1 MNSIK
6 IVLINEINQINKQIA
21 NKSRKEIKIDYPNFK
36 NWIDHFLL
44 ADLSF
49 NDKFELLQ
57 YARQTFIEFKR
68 HCDDENYMAFFELIV
83 SNRIIDAVKLSEYLS
98 NTYDEKRN
106 HVKQLV
112 KQRSIYILSPRL
124 DIEMA
129 GLSHIV
135 LQRANYLAE
144 HGYDVTLLNAGPI
157 KNYNYI
163 QDYYK
168 KQNRFSDKVKF
179 HNYIEY
185 FSFKNSNGTKNPTLD
200 EEIKQS
206 NDKFI
211 TKENLKIEKII
222 TKDNCITLNYLN
234 PGESIVKTET
244 YIDDCLIFKQE
255 NDFEY
260 YYTPDGFNYLEVD
273 INNHTFYLHER
284 DGLSFTFTYRNQFLN
299 HFLSEICL
307 GNQKPFIICDSTH
320 QWYNMNG
327 IRLKDA
333 FKIGCLHGN
342 PFIDFDPEKGVSP
355 RINHLQ
361 KLETFNKIVLLTD
374 TIKKELLDYVDGS
387 YLTVIPN
394 FVDDK
399 FLKTETF
406 NKDLDKIAVFSRISS
421 VKNIPD
427 MIQAFKMIS
436 DTHKNVHLDIYGTTS
451 TAAEEEELIHLQN
464 MIKDYNLEDRIHFKG
479 YIDDVHSE
487 MKKTFFTISTS
498 KQEGLSV
505 STLELMANA
514 TPIITYDIRYGP
526 KDIITDG
533 VDGILLEEGD
543 VIGLG
548 NAMLKFL
555 NNPEKT
561 LEMGLKAKEKI
572 KNKFSRSYVC
582 NMWEELFIDIF
593 IENELKDQINNLTY
607 DKKVNELEN
616 KYNELLKDNEDI
628 MDENNNL
635 KKEIENLN
643 KFKQDVL
650 SSYSWKITS
659 PIRKIKR

>member
-68 HCDDENYMAFFELIV
+68 HCDDENYRAFFELIV

-144 HGYDVTLLNAGPI
+144 QGYDVTLLNAGPI

-260 YYTPDGFNYLEVD
+260 YYTPGGFNYLEVD

-650 SSYSWKITS
+650 SSNSWKITS

>member
-68 HCDDENYMAFFELIV
+68 HCDDENYRAFFELIV

-144 HGYDVTLLNAGPI
+144 QGYDVTLLNAGPI

-650 SSYSWKITS
+650 SSNSWKITS